1 MRNGN
6 DQLRTELDRKFQPPI
21 DTLLDPSLLVADRS
35 LERLVDSG
43 ILTSQTQATLG
54 SSPTEPRLGDLF
66 VPATFHKLVSD
77 EKQST
82 VQKTGVWDLYRGQAE
97 AAFRDDIADLLNENN
112 VEVFSAETTPSFLS
126 QSNVI
131 DDLDRDNRLLT
142 ILAEE
147 LSFLQS
153 GGVVLSRT
161 PTAFEALRDAGV
173 VTIDIGN
180 AELDT
185 ELRETLTS
193 IGYGSPAEICAFGVS
208 TAGTTADALASNI
221 FDRNSDLLLYQLG
234 D

>member
-21 DTLLDPSLLVADRS
+21 DTLLDPSLLVANRS
-35 LERLVDSG
+35 LERLVNSG
-43 ILTSQTQATLG
+43 IFTSQTQATLG
-54 SSPTEPRLGDLF
+54 PTPTKPRLGDLF

-82 VQKTGVWDLYRGQAE
+82 VRKTAVWDFYRGQAE
-97 AAFRDDIADLLNENN
+97 AAFRDDIIDLLDEND
-112 VEVFSAETTPSFLS
+112 VEVFSAETTPAFLS
-126 QSNVI
+126 QTNVI
-131 DDLDRDNRLLT
+131 DDPDRENRRLT
-142 ILAEE
+142 ILTEE

-161 PTAFEALRDAGV
+161 STAFEALRDAGV

-180 AELDT
+180 AELDP
-185 ELRETLTS
+185 ELRETLTG

-208 TAGTTADALASNI
+208 TAETTADALTANVI
-221 FDRNSDLLLYQLG
+221 DRNSNLLLYQLG